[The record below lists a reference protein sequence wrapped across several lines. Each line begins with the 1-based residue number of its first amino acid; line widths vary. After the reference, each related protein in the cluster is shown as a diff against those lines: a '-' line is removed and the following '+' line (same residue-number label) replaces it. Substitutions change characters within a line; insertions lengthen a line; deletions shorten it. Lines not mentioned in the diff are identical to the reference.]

1 MKKTGEDNQKP
12 QFFELEVNPRDVR
25 EIEEKYKFN
34 SEHVNFYKQKLRV
47 FEKLR
52 TLSQQEKDAKQV
64 A

>member
-12 QFFELEVNPRDVR
+12 KFFELEVNPRDVR